1 MGHSEVVAAGEGGQ
15 ISKGPER
22 KQIRAPGFV
31 KKIEE
36 ESRFVPAFVPELDI
50 VVFAARANS
59 VSEMSAKSRAIFA
72 AAAERGLHL
81 AVAELPVSFFISL
94 EPNVRRDRE
103 TLTCLR
109 CALMK
114 PEHLDWIDRIWQ
126 ILASAADAS
135 QSPKS
140 ASRSLGHP

>member
-1 MGHSEVVAAGEGGQ
+1 MEEVRWFG
-15 ISKGPER
+15 
-22 KQIRAPGFV
+22 PGFV
-31 KKIEE
+31 
-36 ESRFVPAFVPELDI
+36 SELDI
-50 VVFAARANS
+50 VVFAARGNS

-72 AAAERGLHL
+72 AAPERGLHL
-81 AVAELPVSFFISL
+81 AVAELPISFFISL

-114 PEHLDWIDRIWQ
+114 PEHLDWIDRIWT

>member
-1 MGHSEVVAAGEGGQ
+1 
-15 ISKGPER
+15 
-22 KQIRAPGFV
+22 
-31 KKIEE
+31 
-36 ESRFVPAFVPELDI
+36 LDI
-50 VVFAARANS
+50 VVFAPRAGS

-81 AVAELPVSFFISL
+81 AVADLPVNFFDSL
-94 EPNVRRDRE
+94 APSVRRDRE

-109 CALMK
+109 SVLMK

-135 QSPKS
+135 QTTKS
-140 ASRSLGHP
+140 ASRSLGQP